1 MASIN
6 KYFYLIAIVCL
17 AVLIFS
23 GCMTNRTTTKF
34 MVTPMDSINEDLQI
48 DSHKLTRDL
57 DDEMMFQNEMRRTML
72 LDKAE
77 AEAEAEKSNK
87 YIPQNT
93 TDQVK

>member
-1 MASIN
+1 
-6 KYFYLIAIVCL
+6 
-17 AVLIFS
+17 
-23 GCMTNRTTTKF
+23 

>member
-1 MASIN
+1 
-6 KYFYLIAIVCL
+6 
-17 AVLIFS
+17 
-23 GCMTNRTTTKF
+23 

-72 LDKAE
+72 LDKAK